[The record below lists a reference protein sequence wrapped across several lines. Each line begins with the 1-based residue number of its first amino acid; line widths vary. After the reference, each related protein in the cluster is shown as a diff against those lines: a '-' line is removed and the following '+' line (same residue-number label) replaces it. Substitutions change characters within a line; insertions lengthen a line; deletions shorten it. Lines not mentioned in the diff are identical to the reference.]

1 MDSIKFNYC
10 YDKIS
15 HQLVTRLKLLQFI
28 PECLKMSMENKLSF
42 FTDREV
48 QNLKP
53 LEKRYTVKDKLNNGL
68 FIEVKESGI
77 KSWHYRYTLNG
88 KQERLVLG
96 RYPETSLR
104 DARQLR
110 DESASK
116 VAKGISPKNEI
127 TKTVELVFKDY
138 GERYLN
144 EVIKKERKDPYNM
157 ILYLNNDIY
166 PMIGDLSLDQITIE
180 DVRRVI
186 WRKKE
191 QGYDAAAN
199 QVRGLLKRMFDYAL
213 TLGLVPF
220 NPVLAIP
227 SRHVHKAKPRD
238 RFLSTNEIRT
248 YYTTLLNS
256 RIYRPRKLGIL
267 LSLLTLVRKSEL
279 LKAKWEH
286 IDFDSR
292 IWLIPETKADSATGH
307 SREMVVYMS
316 DQVMEIFKELKT
328 IAGNEPY
335 VFVGRQSGTH
345 ISHNAFNTAQK
356 SALSLTDIP
365 DFTVHDLRRTAS
377 THLNEKGFNSD
388 AIEACLNH
396 TAKGVRGVY
405 NKAKYEKERINILQ
419 KWSEFIFSLI
429 YEPNLIFFNGV
440 NAQRVG

>member
-1 MDSIKFNYC
+1 MPKTNG
-10 YDKIS
+10 
-15 HQLVTRLKLLQFI
+15 L
-28 PECLKMSMENKLSF
+28 F
-42 FTDREV
+42 FSTDREI

-53 LEKRYTVKDKLNNGL
+53 QEKRYSVKDKLNNGL
-68 FIEVKESGI
+68 FIEVKESGV
-77 KSWHYRYTLNG
+77 KSWHYRYSLDG
-88 KQERLVLG
+88 RQDRLVLG
-96 RYPETSLR
+96 RYPDVSLK

-110 DESASK
+110 DESASL
-116 VAKGISPKNEI
+116 VAKGISPKQSKKKV
-127 TKTVELVFKDY
+127 TSVLFSDY

-157 ILYLNNDIY
+157 ILCLNNDIY
-166 PMIGDLSLDQITIE
+166 PMIGHIALDQIGID

-186 WRKKE
+186 WRKKD

-199 QVRGLLKRMFDYAL
+199 QVRGLLKRMFDYAM
-213 TLGLVPF
+213 TLGLVPY

-227 SRHVHKAKPRD
+227 TRHIFKAVPRN
-238 RFLSTNEIRT
+238 RYLSTSEIRT

-256 RIYRPRKLGIL
+256 RIYRPRKLGLL

-279 LKAKWEH
+279 LRAKWEH
-286 IDFDSR
+286 IDFEQR

-316 DQVMEIFKELKT
+316 DQVIEIFNELKT

-335 VFVGRQSGTH
+335 VFVGRKSGTH

-356 SALSLTDIP
+356 SALALTDIP

-377 THLNEKGFNSD
+377 THLNEQGFNSD

-396 TAKGVRGVY
+396 TMRGVRGVY
-405 NKAKYEKERINILQ
+405 NKAKYEKERVEMMR
-419 KWSEFIFSLI
+419 KWSDFIFSLI
-429 YEPNLIFFNGV
+429 YEMNVIFFNNV
-440 NAQRVG
+440 KKRSV